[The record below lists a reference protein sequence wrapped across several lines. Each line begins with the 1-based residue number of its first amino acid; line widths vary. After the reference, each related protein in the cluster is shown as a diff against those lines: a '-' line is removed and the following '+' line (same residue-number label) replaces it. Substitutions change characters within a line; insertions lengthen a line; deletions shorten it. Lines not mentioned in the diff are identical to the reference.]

1 MLKKLNPKGEEA
13 IAVAVI
19 SAQEYEAAFEQVEDL
34 ILYSI
39 SNGVDIVEIPQE
51 DVELRKIIT
60 IQTEQGLDSHY
71 TLIAIQKYLKGF
83 VASDVIAP
91 AGRYALTCKDIA
103 EMYNGDVLT
112 QHYFFGYPL
121 DWHGKMSVKTAKEIL
136 FCYSSIKYK
145 NAIPSAKAEAIRVI
159 KKYVEDLEYNFNK
172 LRELKVFF
180 QNL

>member
-1 MLKKLNPKGEEA
+1 MLKKLNPKWEEA

-19 SAQEYEAAFEQVEDL
+19 SAQEYEATLEQLEDL
-34 ILYSI
+34 ILYAAY
-39 SNGVDIVEIPQE
+39 NDVDIVEIPQE

-60 IQTEQGLDSHY
+60 IQTEQGLYSNY
-71 TLIAIQKYLKGF
+71 TLKAIQEYLKGF

-103 EMYNGDVLT
+103 EMYNGDVLK

-136 FCYSSIKYK
+136 FCYSNKYE
-145 NAIPSAKAEAIRVI
+145 NAIPSAKAEAIRRI
-159 KKYVEDLEYNFNK
+159 KEYVEDLEYNLNK